1 MKVKQAMTKDPITL
15 GQKTSIKKAAE
26 IFYNN
31 KIDGAPVISAA
42 GEVIGIFTKSHI
54 MKATIEGLKNTE
66 KVSSIMTKDIITI
79 RPQQKLEEVWQ
90 IPVGRLP
97 VVNQKNKLIGILTRT
112 DLLTNFFQKYKKV
125 AEQYNTI
132 LNFTHN
138 GIISVDLDAK
148 VVSCN
153 QAAEEMLGEKS
164 EDIVG
169 KKLKK
174 VIPNNDIQKVLDSE
188 TKSLSQKV
196 RYKDKTFL
204 ANRSPLYKEGEL
216 DGAISVFQDIS
227 ELEEV
232 SKELTY
238 VKNLNKE
245 LDAIIESVSDGIYIT
260 DGNADTIRI
269 NSSYE
274 KITGIKSE
282 EVLGKNMEELVEK
295 GVFSESV
302 TFKVFEERAPVS
314 VMHEIKTGQTVLS
327 TGHPVFNEEGEIVR
341 VVTTARDVKE
351 LNHVKEELNKA
362 KKLSEKYYSEL
373 EKLRKQQAKMEDIV
387 VKSGEMKNV
396 MDLAIQMGRVDST
409 VLITGESG
417 VGKEVV
423 AKAIHQSSERTSGSL
438 IKVNCGAIP
447 DNLLEAEL
455 FGYAEG
461 SFTGAKKGGKPGMFE
476 LADGGSLFLDEIAEL
491 PLNLQVKLL
500 RVLQEEE
507 IIRVGGT
514 KPIKIDVRIIAATNR
529 DLAKMLKEGEFRE
542 DLFYRLNVVPI
553 EIPPL
558 RERKEDISQLIFKF
572 LDDFNKKYNKNKK
585 IDLDTINFLE
595 SYDWPGNVREL
606 KNLIERFVVI
616 SEKDIIDLNFLPKSL
631 YNRRGNKNN
640 YFTNELMP
648 LKKAVSL
655 VEKSMLEKAFKE
667 LKTTYQVAE
676 VLDISQPTV
685 VRKKKKYDI
694 QVSDS

>member
-1 MKVKQAMTKDPITL
+1 
-15 GQKTSIKKAAE
+15 
-26 IFYNN
+26 
-31 KIDGAPVISAA
+31 
-42 GEVIGIFTKSHI
+42 
-54 MKATIEGLKNTE
+54 
-66 KVSSIMTKDIITI
+66 
-79 RPQQKLEEVWQ
+79 
-90 IPVGRLP
+90 
-97 VVNQKNKLIGILTRT
+97 
-112 DLLTNFFQKYKKV
+112 
-125 AEQYNTI
+125 
-132 LNFTHN
+132 
-138 GIISVDLDAK
+138 
-148 VVSCN
+148 
-153 QAAEEMLGEKS
+153 
-164 EDIVG
+164 
-169 KKLKK
+169 
-174 VIPNNDIQKVLDSE
+174 
-188 TKSLSQKV
+188 
-196 RYKDKTFL
+196 
-204 ANRSPLYKEGEL
+204 
-216 DGAISVFQDIS
+216 
-227 ELEEV
+227 
-232 SKELTY
+232 
-238 VKNLNKE
+238 
-245 LDAIIESVSDGIYIT
+245 
-260 DGNADTIRI
+260 
-269 NSSYE
+269 
-274 KITGIKSE
+274 
-282 EVLGKNMEELVEK
+282 MEELVEK

-616 SEKDIIDLNFLPKSL
+616 SEKDIIDLNF
-631 YNRRGNKNN
+631 Y
-640 YFTNELMP
+640 
-648 LKKAVSL
+648 LKVYIIEEEIKI
-655 VEKSMLEKAFKE
+655 
-667 LKTTYQVAE
+667 TTLQMN
-676 VLDISQPTV
+676 
-685 VRKKKKYDI
+685 
-694 QVSDS
+694 